1 MNFVSSPNQKSRQ
14 MAIRDEVKHLTE
26 ELSII
31 RNQLRLILNLRLIDI
46 TNHDDV
52 VLQRLKRQISDIE
65 RIIPKLDML
74 A

>member
-1 MNFVSSPNQKSRQ
+1 